1 MSKSINE
8 LFRKN
13 MNVLERMRKHE
24 FLEYKE
30 SRFLSYANKKLN
42 SEDLRYSLADLE

>member
-1 MSKSINE
+1 MSKAINE

-24 FLEYKE
+24 FKKYEE
-30 SRFLSYANKKLN
+30 SRFLSYANDKLD
-42 SEDLRYSLADLE
+42 SGD